1 MGAIFG
7 QTHKLIALQHI
18 LSLLS
23 HHAFCLCSLYLLNC
37 YLFHEFGLVLAT
49 HHFCCRSLTV
59 IFFFLLIWL
68 LFTLHYFSF
77 SSLSLSVTRFIL
89 LSFTVSSL
97 SLLFLFLPAV
107 NCLIMIWL
115 FIRQIAQNLFENN
128 SYLMNIVR
136 FSHTRSS

>member
-59 IFFFLLIWL
+59 IFFFSPHLAVVYFALFFLFVAFLIGN
-68 LFTLHYFSF
+68 TIYSSF
-77 SSLSLSVTRFIL
+77 FHRFL
-89 LSFTVSSL
+89 TFVTVSISTGRE
-97 SLLFLFLPAV
+97 LPYNDLAV
-107 NCLIMIWL
+107 YSPNRAK
-115 FIRQIAQNLFENN
+115 FI
-128 SYLMNIVR
+128 
-136 FSHTRSS
+136 